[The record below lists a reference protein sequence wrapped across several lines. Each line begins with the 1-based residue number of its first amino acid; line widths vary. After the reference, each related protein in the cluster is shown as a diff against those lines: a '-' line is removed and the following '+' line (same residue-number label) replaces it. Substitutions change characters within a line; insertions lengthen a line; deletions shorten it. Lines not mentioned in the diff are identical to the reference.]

1 MSDWK
6 FAPPVE
12 RPHSFIGCWGWEQPD
27 VLKRLLAQHLEKLPL
42 PTSKIYG
49 GQQGFPAADA
59 PAAKTCGWAIAY
71 LSPQATSPLDWAE
84 WAFGSAAAATAL
96 LPNAPLYLAALCA
109 GGVLTNLQPE
119 GAFLPD
125 AWVRL
130 MQRPDGGVGLEL
142 GRDRFGRVPL
152 YWQHRQRVLWFAS
165 RLQLLLAESPVEI
178 NPAALHTYTCFSYV
192 PTPLTPVQGIQAVP
206 AGMRQLWHPDET
218 GTLQCTQG
226 RFQEWQE
233 ADDPIED
240 EPTAVRALQTLL
252 KDSICRQTAD
262 LKDEPVGVL
271 LSGGL
276 DSSIVA
282 ALLVQLGVRVT
293 AYSLDFGVPEQSEL
307 DYARCVAKYL
317 NIPLVPVDA
326 SAKQIRQA
334 IAPTAAAL
342 DLPFGDGVTVP
353 LFLLK
358 QRAAQDTS
366 VIFNGEHGD
375 QLLAGWTNKPL
386 IAAGVYSKL
395 VSNGQSPEDSP
406 EDSFYQQYLR
416 TFHRLAGYE
425 HHVFQPDFLA
435 QHEFPHPVEWLQD
448 ALDPQFSTAILHRLR
463 RANLMLKGAQ
473 NIQPRATAL
482 AFAHGLRVRS
492 PFCDVPLAE
501 WTFRLSGEMCLRG
514 SCEKYILKRAVE
526 NWLPP
531 EIVWRTKRGMGVPL
545 TLWCFN
551 DLWRDLGIWLNP
563 SVLQS
568 QSHLQ
573 PNIAT
578 QIVSGSLG
586 GAIQGRRMGECLWLL
601 LMWQAWRKTMLKE
614 ANLPRSWNHPFWLP
628 SPLWRGL
635 KRWQSS

>member
-1 MSDWK
+1 MT
-6 FAPPVE
+6 
-12 RPHSFIGCWGWEQPD
+12 HLQPD
-27 VLKRLLAQHLEKLPL
+27 
-42 PTSKIYG
+42 
-49 GQQGFPAADA
+49 
-59 PAAKTCGWAIAY
+59 
-71 LSPQATSPLDWAE
+71 
-84 WAFGSAAAATAL
+84 GSL
-96 LPNAPLYLAALCA
+96 
-109 GGVLTNLQPE
+109 
-119 GAFLPD
+119 FPD

-130 MQRPDGGVGLEL
+130 VQCPDGSVGLEL

-152 YWQHRQRVLWFAS
+152 YWQQQQQVLWFSS
-165 RLQLLLAESPVEI
+165 RLQLLLAGSPIDI
-178 NPAALHTYTCFSYV
+178 NAAALHAYTCFSYV

-206 AGMRQLWHPDET
+206 AGMQQTWQLDET
-218 GTLQCTQG
+218 GTLQWAQG
-226 RFQEWQE
+226 RSQEWQE
-233 ADDPIED
+233 AGDQIDD
-240 EPTAVRALQTLL
+240 EPTAVRSLQTLL

-307 DYARCVAKYL
+307 DYARCVADYL
-317 NIPLVPVDA
+317 SIPLVTVDA
-326 SAKQIRQA
+326 SAKRIRRA

-375 QLLAGWTNKPL
+375 QLFAGWTNKPL
-386 IAAGVYSKL
+386 IAAGVYSCL
-395 VSNGQSPEDSP
+395 APNDPSPEAA
-406 EDSFYQQYLR
+406 FYQQYLK

-425 HHVFQPDFLA
+425 HHVFQPDFLT
-435 QHEFPHPVEWLQD
+435 QHDLPNPVNWLRE

-492 PFCDVPLAE
+492 PFCDVSLAE
-501 WTFRLSGEMCLRG
+501 WTFRLSNELCLQG

-551 DLWRDLGIWLNP
+551 DLWHDLGLWLNP
-563 SVLQS
+563 AVLQA
-568 QSHLQ
+568 QAHLQ
-573 PNIAT
+573 PDIAT
-578 QIVSGSLG
+578 RIVSGSLG
-586 GAIQGRRMGECLWLL
+586 GPIQGRRIGECLWLL
-601 LMWQAWRKTMLKE
+601 LMWQAWRKAMLKE
-614 ANLPRSWNHPFWLP
+614 ADFPHSWNHPFWLP
-628 SPLWRGL
+628 AQLWRRL
-635 KRWQSS
+635 NQWQNS